1 MSAAQYNESLT
12 DLLSIYGKTFKTVAS
27 LISWIKVCWKE
38 CFIEVKAKN
47 PGSDQ
52 PEEGY
57 EKALESLFQKRS
69 ASAVLSEDM
78 LD

>member
-12 DLLSIYGKTFKTVAS
+12 DLLPVYGKTFKTVAS
-27 LISWIKVCWKE
+27 LISWIKVCGKE

-52 PEEGY
+52 EGY
-57 EKALESLFQKRS
+57 KKALEFLFQKRS